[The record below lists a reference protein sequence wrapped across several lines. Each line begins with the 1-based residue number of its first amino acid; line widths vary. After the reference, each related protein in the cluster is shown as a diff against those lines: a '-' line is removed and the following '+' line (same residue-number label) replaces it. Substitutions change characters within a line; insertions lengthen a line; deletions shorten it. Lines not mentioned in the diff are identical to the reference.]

1 MSKIKKS
8 YWMFLFVFSFLMKL
22 FSSSVN
28 CFSNSSLALSKLKFS
43 FYERQPISLNLSSI
57 FSAKHFFWPFNEP
70 LISNGNLILVVL
82 VQACSSSSSSCSF
95 WQRKIR
101 PSLPSSGCAPLWRG
115 SLTCPLWS
123 SKPGSVISFQ
133 VNVAFASQKVC
144 HRTML

>member
-1 MSKIKKS
+1 MSWAVDEIK
-8 YWMFLFVFSFLMKL
+8 WLEQINLLRAFSPAAHAAANNR
-22 FSSSVN
+22 V
-28 CFSNSSLALSKLKFS
+28 SKLKFP
-43 FYERQPISLNLSSI
+43 FYESQKNSLNLSPML
-57 FSAKHFFWPFNEP
+57 SAKHFFWPFNEP